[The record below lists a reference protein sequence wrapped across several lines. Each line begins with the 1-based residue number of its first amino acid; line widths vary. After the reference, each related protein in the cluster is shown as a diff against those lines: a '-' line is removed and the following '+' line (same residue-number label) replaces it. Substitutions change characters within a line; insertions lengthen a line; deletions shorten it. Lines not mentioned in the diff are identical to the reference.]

1 MIWKLTKLSY
11 LGSGG
16 FSSHLNIT
24 TKKDKASSKFGVALL
39 LAFMGI
45 FFAYMFFSSAI
56 KMFTTGTPNDYIVF
70 FGTLFIFVFFFI
82 FSSSDNTF
90 IKSHELQMLST
101 LPVTKRQLFV
111 SRVNMML
118 IEGYVLSLLSFSGM
132 IVASILYGK
141 ISLKWIL
148 CSILFYMTIP
158 LFLTTISAMLS
169 LFLSEKPFARKIK
182 RVVYYAILL
191 AFSYV
196 YIIFYSKSIDFEVL
210 LNHEVG
216 GSIPNS
222 VMNVMVCTS
231 IFFIALFVAM
241 LPMMEKKF
249 LNVREEESNK
259 VKKENE
265 TALVAKSPRSALFYM
280 EWNRLI
286 AESAFSFEL
295 IGEIMMPIIMLLM
308 FGITDAYA
316 EMDILGLI
324 QRSPN
329 SMLLVIVS
337 ILGFSSFNGVSSTS
351 FSREGRDYYL
361 LESLPITRRDRYMSK
376 VLFHFFA
383 FVPFDAL
390 LLIAAG
396 LILKFPIWFYPL
408 SILSMSFF
416 SIATSFI
423 GLNLDRNAPYLDWT
437 SAQMAV
443 KNNMNNLK
451 VMPLSLL
458 VEAAA
463 FVPGFIY
470 ASIVGPG
477 IISLAIPTVILF
489 IMMIAIYFKNIK

>member
-1 MIWKLTKLSY
+1 MI
-11 LGSGG
+11 
-16 FSSHLNIT
+16 
-24 TKKDKASSKFGVALL
+24 
-39 LAFMGI
+39 
-45 FFAYMFFSSAI
+45 
-56 KMFTTGTPNDYIVF
+56 
-70 FGTLFIFVFFFI
+70 
-82 FSSSDNTF
+82 
-90 IKSHELQMLST
+90 
-101 LPVTKRQLFV
+101 
-111 SRVNMML
+111 
-118 IEGYVLSLLSFSGM
+118 
-132 IVASILYGK
+132 
-141 ISLKWIL
+141 
-148 CSILFYMTIP
+148 
-158 LFLTTISAMLS
+158 
-169 LFLSEKPFARKIK
+169 
-182 RVVYYAILL
+182 
-191 AFSYV
+191 
-196 YIIFYSKSIDFEVL
+196 
-210 LNHEVG
+210 
-216 GSIPNS
+216 
-222 VMNVMVCTS
+222 
-231 IFFIALFVAM
+231 
-241 LPMMEKKF
+241 
-249 LNVREEESNK
+249 
-259 VKKENE
+259 
-265 TALVAKSPRSALFYM
+265 
-280 EWNRLI
+280 
-286 AESAFSFEL
+286 
-295 IGEIMMPIIMLLM
+295 PIIMLLM

-361 LESLPITRRDRYMSK
+361 LESLPITKRDRYMSK

>member
-1 MIWKLTKLSY
+1 M
-11 LGSGG
+11 GSGG

-39 LAFMGI
+39 LAFLGF

-56 KMFTTGTPNDYIVF
+56 KMFTTGAPNDYIVF

-280 EWNRLI
+280 E
-286 AESAFSFEL
+286 
-295 IGEIMMPIIMLLM
+295 
-308 FGITDAYA
+308 
-316 EMDILGLI
+316 
-324 QRSPN
+324 
-329 SMLLVIVS
+329 
-337 ILGFSSFNGVSSTS
+337 
-351 FSREGRDYYL
+351 
-361 LESLPITRRDRYMSK
+361 
-376 VLFHFFA
+376 
-383 FVPFDAL
+383 
-390 LLIAAG
+390 
-396 LILKFPIWFYPL
+396 
-408 SILSMSFF
+408 
-416 SIATSFI
+416 
-423 GLNLDRNAPYLDWT
+423 
-437 SAQMAV
+437 
-443 KNNMNNLK
+443 
-451 VMPLSLL
+451 
-458 VEAAA
+458 
-463 FVPGFIY
+463 
-470 ASIVGPG
+470 
-477 IISLAIPTVILF
+477 
-489 IMMIAIYFKNIK
+489 